1 MSGVAARMD
10 QALSRRSLVVLSI
23 TGLAI
28 FFGVWT
34 FAAAIELAP
43 RKFLPL
49 PWEVLERAFRLTTAP
64 FSGHTL
70 QGHLLSSIERYL
82 YGFALAAAIGVPLG
96 LLMGWYRWLDK
107 MITPLFDSLRFIA
120 PIAWIP
126 FAALWFGTG
135 IGGPT
140 LIIFAGA
147 FPPCLINAY
156 RGARFVEPKYLEAAQ
171 VLGASGPRIIYE
183 VLLPASLPSIIAGLR
198 ISAGA
203 GWQSL
208 IGAELIAANSGVG
221 LMMVRGQAALDTS
234 IVMVGM
240 IAVGVFGLLVDV
252 ALRGVEQWVHRRR
265 GLNP

>member
-1 MSGVAARMD
+1 MGER
-10 QALSRRSLVVLSI
+10 LSRTELWTLSAL
-23 TGLAI
+23 GLLL

-34 FAAAIELAP
+34 VSAWVELAP

-49 PWEVLERAFRLTTAP
+49 PWEVLQRGITLVGET
-64 FSGHTL
+64 FSGQTL
-70 QGHLLSSIERYL
+70 QGHLAASVERFVR
-82 YGFALAAAIGVPLG
+82 GFGLAVLVGVPLG
-96 LLMGWYRWLDK
+96 LLMGWYRWLDNV
-107 MITPLFDSLRFIA
+107 ITPLFDSLRFIA
-120 PIAWIP
+120 PIAWVP

-140 LIIFAGA
+140 MIIFAGA

-156 RGARFVEPKYLEAAQ
+156 RGARYVDRKYIEAAQ
-171 VLGASGPRIIYE
+171 VYGASGPRIVHE

-198 ISAGA
+198 VSAGA

-208 IGAELIAANSGVG
+208 IGAELIAANSGIG

-240 IAVGVFGLLVDV
+240 IAVGVFGLLIDV
-252 ALRGVEQWVHRRR
+252 ALRGVEAWVQHRRGR
-265 GLNP
+265 